1 MYKYLNCDWK
11 VQTLEPE
18 VGANLPGRG
27 GDGDLERFIKK
38 MDEKTGLNYINSFIF
53 IQTAIL
59 GRSSHTKMGDFL
71 EILHAVSFAHSSTG
85 CNIFLMLHLWCHALS
100 ATSRRL
106 ATAVAHL
113 LYSVMGGLEFSEQ
126 RMNV

>member
-1 MYKYLNCDWK
+1 
-11 VQTLEPE
+11 
-18 VGANLPGRG
+18 
-27 GDGDLERFIKK
+27 

-71 EILHAVSFAHSSTG
+71 EILHAVSFAYSSTG

-113 LYSVMGGLEFSEQ
+113 LYIVNIFETFFAKHIVLSDAMIL
-126 RMNV
+126 